1 MNSQFSNFYHIDDS
15 DSNFNLLENF
25 ASTTHPK
32 AAHPTTH
39 KASHST
45 THKASHSAT
54 LSAHSVAAVANSILT
69 KVPNLPKS
77 KAIAQAKAV
86 LHATAKLVTTKP
98 AKHVLTQNDVQDVTV
113 AAVTEHILVNNPN
126 LSHSAAK
133 VSAVNLVKSSK
144 PTTHKPTT
152 HKSTTHKPTENKSR
166 TNKDHMHYTEKDIV
180 EVTVWE
186 HEKHP
191 ERAPQHNRSD
201 AIHALE
207 VSAHTMA
214 WLKGNRAAR
223 AAWAKKK
230 ALKAEEAKQAAIQ
243 AVAKAKL
250 AAAKS
255 VKAESGKST
264 HSAAHA
270 TTHHV
275 AHATTHHV
283 AHATTHKPATRKPT
297 TRKPTSVVD
306 VVKQIV
312 NNAPTTL
319 MVNAPT
325 KEMAEEIANQTG
337 IETNDFVVPE

>member
-1 MNSQFSNFYHIDDS
+1 MNSQFINFYHIDDS

-25 ASTTHPK
+25 ASTIRPKTTHPV
-32 AAHPTTH
+32 A
-39 KASHST
+39 HST
-45 THKASHSAT
+45 THPVAHKASHSAAHPTT
-54 LSAHSVAAVANSILT
+54 LSAHAVAAVANSILT
-69 KVPNLPKS
+69 KVPNLSKS
-77 KAIAQAKAV
+77 KAISQAKAV

-214 WLKGNRAAR
+214 WLKGNRASR
-223 AAWAKKK
+223 AAWARKK

-264 HSAAHA
+264 HSA
-270 TTHHV
+270 